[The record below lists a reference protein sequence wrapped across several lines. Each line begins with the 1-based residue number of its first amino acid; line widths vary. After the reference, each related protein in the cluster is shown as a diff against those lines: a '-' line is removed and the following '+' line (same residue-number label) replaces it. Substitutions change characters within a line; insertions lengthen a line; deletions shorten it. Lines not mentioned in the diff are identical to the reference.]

1 MCIRDRPL
9 DLLSPSVVRNPNK
22 CILCKRCVAVCR
34 NIQKIGA
41 ISATQR
47 GFATTIAP
55 AFDKSLAEVP
65 CINCGQCIA
74 VCPTGALSENSEVD
88 NVWAALH
95 DPSKHVV
102 VQPAPAVRVAIGEEF
117 GMPMG
122 TRCTGKMAAAM
133 RRMGFAKVFDTDFGA
148 DLTIMEEGY
157 ELLDRIQN
165 RCV

>member
-1 MCIRDRPL
+1 MPEYAEDRRDRR
-9 DLLSPSVVRNPNK
+9 D
-22 CILCKRCVAVCR
+22 
-34 NIQKIGA
+34 
-41 ISATQR
+41 SAR
-47 GFATTIAP
+47 FRDDHCAR

-74 VCPTGALSENSEVD
+74 ACPTGALSENSEID

-133 RRMGFAKVFDTDFGA
+133 RRMGFDKVFDTDFGA

-157 ELLDRIQN
+157 ELLERIAKW
-165 RCV
+165 RTCCP